1 MREGNSSSAA
11 TLTVI
16 VNGKQVQVPR
26 GAMLA
31 AALLNAGAV
40 CRVSETGEPRTA
52 LCGMGICFECRA
64 TVDGVAHQRTCQIVC
79 REGMTVQTQQS
90 TTPA

>member
-1 MREGNSSSAA
+1 LREENGSSAA

-16 VNGKQVQVPR
+16 VNGKPLQVPR

-31 AALLNAGAV
+31 AALLNAGTV
-40 CRVSETGEPRTA
+40 CRASESGEPRTA

-79 REGMTVQTQQS
+79 REGLTVQTQQ
-90 TTPA
+90 

>member
-1 MREGNSSSAA
+1 MREAIGSSSAI
-11 TLTVI
+11 VHVY
-16 VNGKQVQVPR
+16 VNGKQVQAPK

-31 AALLNAGAV
+31 AVLLNAGAA

-64 TVDGVAHQRTCQIVC
+64 SVDGAPHQRTCQIVC
-79 REGMTVQTQQS
+79 REGMRVLTQQ
-90 TTPA
+90 